1 MPQPARDFD
10 KNVLL
15 KSIGK
20 IIADD
25 YRAARV
31 FQKYQ
36 IDFCCGGHLLL
47 QDACRNQGIEPNA
60 IVEEITALQYLHRSL
75 SRPGR
80 VRE

>member
-1 MPQPARDFD
+1 MPQPARDSD

-15 KSIGK
+15 KNIGK
-20 IIADD
+20 IVADD